1 MKYNFCKNCGSP
13 VQPGMTNCQRC
24 GAPVDQVQPVDENKP
39 MAQPP
44 GMLRQFYGDGSNMP
58 DNNMAQPVQPTPMPQ
73 QPMDNMQ
80 QPPMGQPVEQPMP
93 INNNVQGPVQPMNQP
108 MGEPVPVP
116 NQPMNNMG
124 QPMPQQP
131 VQPMGVP
138 MGQPM
143 PQQVPAKQKNAM
155 GSAVGSIVCGVVAFF
170 IFWWLSL
177 CGIGLGVSAIKL
189 GKQQNNNGAFIVA
202 IIGILVC
209 VADVVL
215 FFLIQSGTIE
225 PFITI

>member
-44 GMLRQFYGDGSNMP
+44 GMLRQFYGDGNNMP

-93 INNNVQGPVQPMNQP
+93 MNNNVQGPVQPMN
-108 MGEPVPVP
+108 
-116 NQPMNNMG
+116 

-155 GSAVGSIVCGVVAFF
+155 GSAVGSIVCGVIALF

-177 CGIGLGVSAIKL
+177 CGLGLGVSAIKL

-215 FFLIQSGTIE
+215 YFLIQSGTIE

>member
-44 GMLRQFYGDGSNMP
+44 GMLRQFYGDGNNMP
-58 DNNMAQPVQPTPMPQ
+58 DNNMAQPVPPTPMPQ
-73 QPMDNMQ
+73 QPMNQPMGGPAPMGGQPMNNMQ
-80 QPPMGQPVEQPMP
+80 QPP
-93 INNNVQGPVQPMNQP
+93 
-108 MGEPVPVP
+108 
-116 NQPMNNMG
+116 MG

>member
-13 VQPGMTNCQRC
+13 VQPGMANCQRC

-44 GMLRQFYGDGSNMP
+44 GMLRQFYGDGNNMP
-58 DNNMAQPVQPTPMPQ
+58 DNNMAQPVPPTPMPQ
-73 QPMDNMQ
+73 QPMNNMQ
-80 QPPMGQPVEQPMP
+80 QPSMGQPVGQPMP
-93 INNNVQGPVQPMNQP
+93 QQPMNQP
-108 MGEPVPVP
+108 MGGPA
-116 NQPMNNMG
+116 
-124 QPMPQQP
+124 
-131 VQPMGVP
+131 
-138 MGQPM
+138 PM

>member
-13 VQPGMTNCQRC
+13 VQPGMANCQRC

-44 GMLRQFYGDGSNMP
+44 GMLRQFYGDGTNMP
-58 DNNMAQPVQPTPMPQ
+58 DNNMAQPVQPVQPTPMPQ
-73 QPMDNMQ
+73 QPMNNMQ
-80 QPPMGQPVEQPMP
+80 QPPMGQPVGQPM
-93 INNNVQGPVQPMNQP
+93 NQPVQPMNQP
-108 MGEPVPVP
+108 MGGPAPMP
-116 NQPMNNMG
+116 QQQISQQPPMG
-124 QPMPQQP
+124 QPMGGQP

-143 PQQVPAKQKNAM
+143 PQQAPTKQKNPM
-155 GSAVGSIVCGVVAFF
+155 GTAVGSIACGLVAFF
-170 IFWWLSL
+170 IFWWLSI
-177 CGIGLGVSAIKL
+177 CGIGLGVTAIKL
-189 GKQQNNNGAFIVA
+189 GKQQNNNTVFIVA
-202 IIGILVC
+202 IIGILVG

-215 FFLIQSGTIE
+215 FFLIQSGVIQ

>member
-44 GMLRQFYGDGSNMP
+44 GMLRQFYGDGNNMP
-58 DNNMAQPVQPTPMPQ
+58 DNNMAQPV

>member
-44 GMLRQFYGDGSNMP
+44 GMLRQFYGDNNGMP
-58 DNNMAQPVQPTPMPQ
+58 VDNNMAQPVQPVQQPVVPTPTPQ
-73 QPMDNMQ
+73 QPM
-80 QPPMGQPVEQPMP
+80 
-93 INNNVQGPVQPMNQP
+93 NNVQQPVQPMNQP
-108 MGEPVPVP
+108 MGGPAPMP
-116 NQPMNNMG
+116 QQPPMG

-131 VQPMGVP
+131 VQPMGAP
-138 MGQPM
+138 MGMPMNNVQQP
-143 PQQVPAKQKNAM
+143 QTKQKNAM
-155 GSAVGSIVCGVVAFF
+155 GTAVGSIVCGAVAFF

>member
-44 GMLRQFYGDGSNMP
+44 GMLRQFYGDGNNMP
-58 DNNMAQPVQPTPMPQ
+58 DNNMAQPVPPTPMPQ
-73 QPMDNMQ
+73 QPMNNMQ
-80 QPPMGQPVEQPMP
+80 QPP
-93 INNNVQGPVQPMNQP
+93 
-108 MGEPVPVP
+108 
-116 NQPMNNMG
+116 MG

>member
-39 MAQPP
+39 MAQPVP
-44 GMLRQFYGDGSNMP
+44 
-58 DNNMAQPVQPTPMPQ
+58 PTPMPQ
-73 QPMDNMQ
+73 QPMNNMQ
-80 QPPMGQPVEQPMP
+80 QPP
-93 INNNVQGPVQPMNQP
+93 
-108 MGEPVPVP
+108 
-116 NQPMNNMG
+116 MG